1 MSRNQQLKPLLYIV
15 QPEYDNIA
23 PKMQELVIIKPV
35 KKQESLPVEPIEAET
50 AETKAEISL
59 NPVVEAEPEPEPE
72 PEVEAE
78 QSKKEEVIHDE
89 KQERK
94 RKPRIPIS
102 QMTIPEKVEFFTN
115 LPKNMP
121 KSLCLIE
128 TTDSTYRGIIVSEED
143 GVVTIRSLHHPR
155 PIDIQ
160 LEDIQAI
167 NVLGF

>member
-23 PKMQELVIIKPV
+23 PKMQELVIIKPE
-35 KKQESLPVEPIEAET
+35 KKQESLPVEPIEPEI

-59 NPVVEAEPEPEPE
+59 NPAVEAEPE

-160 LEDIQAI
+160 LEVIQAI